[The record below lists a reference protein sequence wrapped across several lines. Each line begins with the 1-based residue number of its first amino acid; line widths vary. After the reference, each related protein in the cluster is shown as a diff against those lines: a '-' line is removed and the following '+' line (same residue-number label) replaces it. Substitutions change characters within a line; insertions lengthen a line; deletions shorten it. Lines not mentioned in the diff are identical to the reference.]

1 MAADHLSL
9 QGHTIDIEAVESD
22 LPAIFDMDIG
32 SDPDDTCV
40 AVMILK
46 APARFRPVLLI
57 TNDETVAQGR
67 ARFLAGLVQVAGVQ
81 VPVAAGLPSQRRR
94 QKCLVEEAPLIPDS
108 TPLDTDGIQTLI
120 QTLRIHPRVR
130 YFSLGALTNLDA
142 ALAQVPDL
150 ADRVEL
156 VQMGPALTGAYRRE
170 SPQYNARI
178 DPAAFHR
185 VLCQVRKPR
194 LVPSHSTWGR
204 YGDGLRQQLGI
215 YPDDPFAAALRSAGE
230 LPTLFVR
237 HLEAW
242 VQTGKP
248 CSIMHDPL
256 TVLSSLMP
264 GLVTFADVEMLL
276 DTGGFAGLSPCSQ
289 HALQSHA
296 GGVGCVAGKD
306 LALPTAAAATTIACR
321 MSFDVNLEAA
331 RMAIAM
337 AVLGEFGVQIA
348 VEWGKFNGSR
358 TE

>member
-1 MAADHLSL
+1 MSENHPSL
-9 QGHTIDIEAVESD
+9 QGAVESD

-32 SDPDDTCV
+32 SDPDDTYV

-67 ARFLAGLVQVAGVQ
+67 ARFLAGLVALAGVN

-94 QKCLVEEAPLIPDS
+94 QVCLVEETGLFPNS
-108 TPLDTDGIQTLI
+108 TRFDTIQALI
-120 QTLRIHPRVR
+120 QTLRTHPRVR

-142 ALAQVPDL
+142 ALTQFPDL
-150 ADRVEL
+150 AQRVEL
-156 VQMGPALTGAYRRE
+156 VQMGPALAGAYRRE

-185 VLCQVRKPR
+185 VLSHVHKPR

-204 YGDGLRQQLGI
+204 YSDGRRQQLGV

-242 VQTGKP
+242 GQTGKP

-256 TVLSSLMP
+256 TVLSSLLP
-264 GLVTFADVEMLL
+264 GLVTFADVEMML
-276 DTGGFAGLSPCSQ
+276 DVSGLAGLSTSSQ

-296 GGVGCVAGKD
+296 GRIDCVAGKD
-306 LALPTAAAATTIACR
+306 LALSTTAAATTIACR
-321 MSFDVNLEAA
+321 MSFDVNHDAA
-331 RMAIAM
+331 RSAIAM
-337 AVLGEFGVQIA
+337 ALLGQPGMQIA
-348 VEWGKFNGSR
+348 KDWGKFNCTR